1 MKTGITVSVLASV
14 VFTAIALPV
23 QAITQVMRDT
33 NQPLTQEQRQE
44 KFNSAV
50 VVIKNNETRLDACT
64 NVSI

>member
-23 QAITQVMRDT
+23 QAITQVMLDT

-50 VVIKNNETRLDACT
+50 VVIKYNETLLDAST
-64 NVSI
+64 NASI